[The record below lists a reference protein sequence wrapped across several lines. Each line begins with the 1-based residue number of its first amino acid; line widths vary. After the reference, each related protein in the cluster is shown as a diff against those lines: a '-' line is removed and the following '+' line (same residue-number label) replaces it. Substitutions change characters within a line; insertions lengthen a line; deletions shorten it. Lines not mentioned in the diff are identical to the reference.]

1 MINRKGA
8 SVPPCRTPAR
18 ISKNSVLPPGVIT
31 WASVLVEYADGIH
44 YLFWNSIC
52 LQSKALLKSTK
63 VNIAGSCFPFIP
75 CMSLRRVKI
84 CGSVDLPVRNPDGG
98 IGR

>member
-1 MINRKGA
+1 MINRKDA
-8 SVPPCRTPAR
+8 SVSACRTPGR
-18 ISKNSVLPPGVIT
+18 ISP

-44 YLFWNSIC
+44 YLCWNSIC

-63 VNIAGSCFPFIP
+63 VNIAGSCFSFIP
-75 CMSLRRVKI
+75 SMSLRRVKI
-84 CGSVDLPVRNPDGG
+84 CGSVDLSVRNPDGG